1 MNELIANNIEKY
13 YGAKKVLNDISIS
26 VKSGEVVGLLG
37 ANGAGKTTLFYIIC
51 GLLKATSGSI
61 SVNNKDITKLSF
73 FNRVSD
79 GIGYLPQEVSI
90 FKDLSVEDNIKLSAE
105 IAISNKNLRTE
116 KIENILEMFNIE
128 HIRRIPSNKLSGGE
142 RRRVEIARMLVSEP
156 DFLLFDEPFAG
167 VDPISISDIKKIISN
182 LAIQNIGILITDH
195 SVRDI
200 LDCCDRIYV
209 IKDGHVIVDGTKSDV
224 IENPIVRQTY
234 LGEDFSL

>member
-1 MNELIANNIEKY
+1 MNKLVASNIEKF
-13 YGAKKVLNDISIS
+13 YGTKQVLHDINISI
-26 VKSGEVVGLLG
+26 KSGEVVGLLG
-37 ANGAGKTTLFYIIC
+37 ANGAGKTTLFYIIS
-51 GLLKATSGSI
+51 GLLQASKGSI
-61 SVNNKDITKLSF
+61 FVNDKDITNISF
-73 FNRVSD
+73 FNRTGD

-90 FKDLSVEDNIKLSAE
+90 FKDLSVEDNIKLAAE
-105 IAISNKNLRTE
+105 ICIEDPKIRKQ

-142 RRRVEIARMLVSEP
+142 RRRVEISRMLVGDP
-156 DFLLFDEPFAG
+156 KFLLFDEPFAG
-167 VDPISISDIKKIISN
+167 VDPISIADIRKIIRH
-182 LAIQNIGILITDH
+182 LAKQDMGILITDH

-209 IKDGHVIVDGTKSDV
+209 IKDGRVVVNGTKSDV